1 MILTLC
7 GRFFHVSRSSVE
19 NKVSIDRKP
28 ILYDCHGLIMVSNYG
43 LKEFVSLKVNLIDL
57 ATAALPSQFVKH
69 KKTSAHLLI
78 KIRPTFSS

>member
-1 MILTLC
+1 MFPEVLLKTKFPLTENQLC
-7 GRFFHVSRSSVE
+7 TIV
-19 NKVSIDRKP
+19 
-28 ILYDCHGLIMVSNYG
+28 MVSNYG
-43 LKEFVSLKVNLIDL
+43 LKEFASLKVNLIDL